1 MTKTFLSNVELYE
14 IWCKHVPA
22 GAPIDMMDV
31 AQFFDAARDIM
42 RAMEDDAVTTAEEV
56 IK

>member
-1 MTKTFLSNVELYE
+1 MTKTFLSNVELYK

-22 GAPIDMMDV
+22 GAPIDVMDV

-42 RAMEDDAVTTAEEV
+42 RTMEDNATSSVQEV
-56 IK
+56 D

>member
-42 RAMEDDAVTTAEEV
+42 RAMEDDAVTSPAEV
-56 IK
+56 LR

>member
-22 GAPIDMMDV
+22 GAPIDVMDV

-42 RAMEDDAVTTAEEV
+42 RAMETSNTNHLREV
-56 IK
+56 MP